1 MIVIIAIIL
10 ILAVLYLLAL
20 IGRTGHQDL
29 PALRSWK
36 YAHRGL
42 HGDGIPENSMAA
54 FKLALWKGYGSELDV
69 HLLKDGGL
77 AVIHDSKLKR
87 TTGTDGIVE
96 ELTTQDLADYH
107 LEGTF
112 QTIPTLQEVL
122 ELYNG
127 QAPLIVEL
135 KAEGGNH
142 AQLCQAAC
150 DALAEYPGL
159 YCIESFDPRC
169 IKWLKENRPHII
181 RGQLAENF
189 LKTKDT
195 NLSWPIRLVLTNL
208 LMNFMTR
215 PDFIAYKFEDRKGLA
230 PTLCRKL
237 WKVQD
242 VTWTLRRR
250 ENFDSAVAEG
260 RIPIFEGFEA

>member
-1 MIVIIAIIL
+1 MIVIIVIIAI
-10 ILAVLYLLAL
+10 LAAVYLLAL
-20 IGRTGHQDL
+20 MGRTGHQDL
-29 PALRSWK
+29 PALRNFR

-54 FKLALWKGYGSELDV
+54 FRLALWKGYGSELDI

-77 AVIHDSKLKR
+77 AVIHDSRLQR
-87 TTGTDGIVE
+87 TTGADGIVE
-96 ELTTQDLADYH
+96 DLSTEQLAEYH
-107 LEGTF
+107 LEGSL

-150 DALAEYPGL
+150 EALAEYPGL

-169 IKWLKENRPHII
+169 IKWLKENRPDII
-181 RGQLAENF
+181 RGQLSENF
-189 LKTKDT
+189 LKAKDT
-195 NLSWPIRLVLTNL
+195 GLSWPIRLALTNL
-208 LMNFMTR
+208 WMNFMTR
-215 PDFIAYKFEDRKGLA
+215 PDFIAYKYEDRKGLA
-230 PTLCRKL
+230 PTLCSKVWKL
-237 WKVQD
+237 QSVS
-242 VTWTLRRR
+242 WTLRRPEDLDTALS
-250 ENFDSAVAEG
+250 ENA
-260 RIPIFEGFEA
+260 IPIFENFVP